1 MGLHIENDQLEADL
15 HALAAREGKGLT
27 ETLQKLVSEELRRAP
42 PSHNSSPIPEAEVQR
57 RLAASKKIMEEFA
70 ALPILD
76 PRSAKEILD
85 EINDDVLLDLDRR
98 VRGQ

>member
-27 ETLQKLVSEELRRAP
+27 ETLQKLVSEELRRTPPAP
-42 PSHNSSPIPEAEVQR
+42 PARSSESEIQR
-57 RLAASKKIMEEFA
+57 RVAELERIQREFA

-85 EINDDVLLDLDRR
+85 DINDDVFIDLERR
-98 VRGQ
+98 GRAK